1 MSAWFWTFS
10 FGTSCCCQVA
20 FEKSNLSWSKA
31 TTPCCLQPQFGE
43 LRSQSN
49 NRRSHRSVPEL
60 LLLPAIPV
68 PLIHSLSIVLVCSD
82 LCVYFYVSFSSSNSS
97 CYCPPSLYPWYTE
110 SARPQAVSAVTYLF
124 FLFICLTLESLYIS
138 QKFYVS
144 GIQVLNVL
152 GSGLYT
158 NRDSKSFENCGFF
171 DIKGLP
177 AQYSSGP
184 GKL

>member
-1 MSAWFWTFS
+1 MSAWFWIFS
-10 FGTSCCCQVA
+10 FATSCCCQDA
-20 FEKSNLSWSKA
+20 SIFEKSNLSLSKA

-97 CYCPPSLYPWYTE
+97 CYCPPSLYSWYIE
-110 SARPQAVSAVTYLF
+110 SARPLVHVCSDLSVF
-124 FLFICLTLESLYIS
+124 SLYMFNFRIPLDITKILCFRHS
-138 QKFYVS
+138 GFECFGFRVIHKQGFKKFWKLW
-144 GIQVLNVL
+144 VLWH
-152 GSGLYT
+152 
-158 NRDSKSFENCGFF
+158 
-171 DIKGLP
+171 
-177 AQYSSGP
+177 
-184 GKL
+184 